1 MKLIVTVLLLL
12 AAVMLTDVQ
21 AWEYY
26 LFDLPSGSKEAAWR
40 DALAAELG
48 GLAEVSIEG
57 GRIDVLTD
65 DLAIEV
71 DWQHKWHEGLG
82 QALHYAD
89 ATERDGAVALI
100 AYGLGP
106 DRLQERSLHRLD
118 MVERLYRKSDIRL
131 IVLFPGK
138 PREDKGIRS
147 DFTRPARTN
156 APCWLNSKTGVRH
169 NPGCRFYENTGE
181 GYHCGS
187 NEGKACSVCGG

>member
-1 MKLIVTVLLLL
+1 MKRAVIFLLFL
-12 AAVMLTDVQ
+12 AGTAVAAF

-26 LFDLPSGSKEAAWR
+26 RFDLPSGSKEAAWR
-40 DALAAELG
+40 DALASELG
-48 GLAEVSIEG
+48 GQPEVAIEG
-57 GRIDVLTD
+57 GRIDVLTE

-89 ATERDGAVALI
+89 ATGREGAVALI
-100 AYGLGP
+100 TYGLGP

-118 MVERLYRKSDIRL
+118 MVERLYRKSNIRL

-138 PREDKGIRS
+138 PREDKGLRS
-147 DFTRPARTN
+147 DFTRTGRTN
-156 APCWLNSKTGVRH
+156 APCWLNSQTGVRH

-181 GYHCGS
+181 GYHCGA